1 MKVHVKLK
9 DSDYLKFSE
18 YQLTH
23 SRQGK
28 RTILLQRLSLPL
40 VSVAM
45 VIAFIVFHA
54 STKALIIE
62 IISLGIASVVWVI
75 GAPGMLKRSMQRDFY
90 KKKNSGRLPFR
101 ENSVLEFGEDEIT
114 EISGSHSEATPYSS
128 ITSIVKTDDRLFV
141 YTDGNNG
148 FVIPFNDA
156 AKNGRKAAKM
166 LSQKTGLEI
175 EEEPADQ

>member
-9 DSDYLKFSE
+9 DSDYLKFHE

-23 SRQGK
+23 SKQGK

-54 STKALIIE
+54 STSALIIE
-62 IISLGIASVVWVI
+62 IISLGIASVIWVI

-101 ENSVLEFGEDEIT
+101 ETSVLEFGEDGIT
-114 EISGSHSEATPYSS
+114 EISGSHSDTTPYSS
-128 ITSIVKTDDRLFV
+128 ITSIVKSDDRLFV

-156 AKNGRKAAKM
+156 AKNGRKVARL
-166 LSQKTGLEI
+166 LSQKTGLEV
-175 EEEPADQ
+175 EKESADK

>member
-28 RTILLQRLSLPL
+28 RTIFLQRISLPL

-45 VIAFIVFHA
+45 IIGFIVFHA

-62 IISLGIASVVWVI
+62 IVSLSIASAIWVI
-75 GAPGMLKRSMQRDFY
+75 GAPGMLKSSIRRDFY
-90 KKKNSGRLPFR
+90 KKKDKGRLPFR
-101 ENSVLEFGEDEIT
+101 ETSLLDFGDDGIT
-114 EISGSHSEATPYSS
+114 EISGSYSGTTPYSS
-128 ITSIVKTDDRLFV
+128 ITSIAKSDDRLYVF
-141 YTDGNNG
+141 TDGTNG

-156 AKNGRKAAKM
+156 AKNGRKVAKL
-166 LSQKTGLEI
+166 LSEKTGLAV
-175 EEEPADQ
+175 EEGQE